1 MQRTRATIHFLA
13 IAVVLRSIGAFAMD
27 EPIKPLPVTSNQDP
41 ARAQLGRTLF
51 RDPRLSAN
59 NTVSCASCHDLKH
72 GGADARPHSVGFSGK
87 TTAVNAPTVLNAALN
102 FAQFWN
108 GRAASL
114 EAQIDA
120 VIQNPVE
127 MGSAWPDLLKKLA
140 TDANYTL
147 AFARAYPDGITKAN
161 VQNAIASY
169 ERTLITPNSRF
180 DRFLRGD
187 NAVLSDKEKKGYAKF
202 KQYGCV
208 ACHQGTNVGGNM
220 YQRFG
225 VMADYFEHRSTVTD
239 ADMGRFAVTGD
250 ENDKHVFKVPSLRNV
265 ALTAPYFHDASAST
279 LNQAVD
285 VMFRYQLGRV
295 APAEDKEE
303 IVQFLGTLTGD
314 QPSGS
319 P

>member
-1 MQRTRATIHFLA
+1 MSRTRLTIYFLWAALHSAGALAT
-13 IAVVLRSIGAFAMD
+13 D
-27 EPIKPLPVTSNQDP
+27 EPIKPLPLTLNQDP
-41 ARAQLGRTLF
+41 IRVQLGRKLF

-59 NTVSCASCHDLKH
+59 DSVSCATCHDLKR
-72 GGADARPHSVGFSGK
+72 GGSDGRQHSVGFSGK
-87 TTAVNAPTVLNAALN
+87 TTAVNAPTVFNAALN

-127 MGSAWPDLLKKLA
+127 MGSSWSGVLAKLSA
-140 TDANYTL
+140 DADYPS
-147 AFARAYPDGITKAN
+147 AFSRAYSDGITKTN

-169 ERTLITPNSRF
+169 ERSLITPNSRF
-180 DRFLRGD
+180 DKFLRGD
-187 NAVLSDKEKKGYAKF
+187 NGVLSDKEKKGYAKF
-202 KQYGCV
+202 KHYGCI
-208 ACHQGTNVGGNM
+208 ACHQGVNVGGNM

-225 VMADYFEHRSTVTD
+225 VMADYFEHRAGTSD
-239 ADMGRFAVTGD
+239 ADLGRYVVTRD

-265 ALTAPYFHDASAST
+265 ALTAPYFHDASANT
-279 LNQAVD
+279 LSEAVD
-285 VMFRYQLGRV
+285 VMFRYQIGRV

-303 IVQFLGTLTGD
+303 IVQFLGTLTGER
-314 QPSGS
+314 PSDS